1 MRWHL
6 YPSVVGGINP
16 AMSLHLFVLITAS
29 ILHSCSLNMVST
41 PVPDIDNPGQ
51 YVCVRDTTG
60 HMGQTCILRRCA
72 QWLTSTWTVS
82 SSTAHAAL
90 PESAGCAPE
99 LPAAEEVARSAYPC
113 KACQAWGVTCDR
125 QQPRCAHCLD
135 QQILCFYVAPP
146 LRATKSRRKPRQQ
159 PVQA

>member
-1 MRWHL
+1 
-6 YPSVVGGINP
+6 
-16 AMSLHLFVLITAS
+16 MSLHLFVLITAS
-29 ILHSCSLNMVST
+29 VLHSCSLNMVST

-60 HMGQTCILRRCA
+60 QMGQTCILRRCA

-99 LPAAEEVARSAYPC
+99 LPAAEEVARN
-113 KACQAWGVTCDR
+113 
-125 QQPRCAHCLD
+125 